1 MRWDPVVWPA
11 PSLPG
16 LHGEFE
22 PENDAS
28 RVAASRRAASVYLA
42 AANNLALEKQK
53 GKEEEM
59 AATQAASAAA
69 LVSLAAVICVAHGQ
83 EAYYPAHPVVFNVV
97 WRL

>member
-1 MRWDPVVWPA
+1 M
-11 PSLPG
+11 
-16 LHGEFE
+16 
-22 PENDAS
+22 
-28 RVAASRRAASVYLA
+28 YLA

-59 AATQAASAAA
+59 AATQEASAAA

-83 EAYYPAHPVVFNVV
+83 EAYCPAHPVVFNVV